1 MKITEVTVGLTT
13 SVNIA
18 PYEYA
23 KPELSMTAQL
33 EDGDT
38 VEEVIAS
45 LRAQVSA
52 ELTRVV
58 NILRA
63 DHVR

>member
-1 MKITEVTVGLTT
+1 MKIIEVTVGLTT

-23 KPELSMTAQL
+23 KPELSMTAQIDDN
-33 EDGDT
+33 ET

-45 LRAQVSA
+45 LKEKVSV
-52 ELTRVV
+52 ELTKTVE
-58 NILRA
+58 ILKA
-63 DHVR
+63 Q

>member
-23 KPELSMTAQL
+23 KPELSLTA
-33 EDGDT
+33 T
-38 VEEVIAS
+38 VEENETPEEVIGK
-45 LRAQVSA
+45 LKELVGK
-52 ELTRVV
+52 ELTKTCE
-58 NILRA
+58 ILKA
-63 DHVR
+63 QK

>member
-23 KPELSMTAQL
+23 KPELSMTAQ
-33 EDGDT
+33 
-38 VEEVIAS
+38 VEEGETAKEVIAK
-45 LRAQVSA
+45 LKELVSE
-52 ELTRVV
+52 ELTRTVE
-58 NILRA
+58 ILKA
-63 DHVR
+63 Q